1 MAARNGEA
9 MRQRACE
16 LPVRLISWARLPAFS
31 VLMLALLLS
40 VRIEPASGC
49 FADALRVRLEAVPGP
64 YYEGQGIALAVLV
77 VGRDQRP
84 SIELPRLS
92 HAEVWTAG
100 TSFKPINATGV
111 GPVESGEN
119 LYITRLRIVPRR
131 SGPLQIP
138 PILARIN
145 DQSGRSG
152 SLRLT
157 VEPVP
162 FEGRPAEFL
171 GGVGAF
177 SVQASVLPT
186 TVRVG
191 QEFIYR
197 IRLTGPAAWGTTSRP
212 DLSRFDRIPLAFRV
226 ERLPDERTGEPPS
239 VTFVYRIRPTRA
251 GKSVLPPV
259 AIAAF
264 DPGSPRYLTRVT
276 RGVPIEAVA
285 VPAFDPRT
293 IDYVAPDLARNRR
306 LATAWASAATLLIIG
321 LGAAGLAI
329 FVQRRRLRTS
339 RSGPAAARRLARQ
352 VLRDLNKTPR
362 ERSAHDPREDPRQS
376 GWFQHARTSPR
387 MFEAAARKI
396 TDGLIAYARAGM
408 GRPPGAITPDEAR
421 QAVVCSSDSQELG
434 DQAAELLERCDQAL
448 FAARPHG
455 CDTLALLETARGLF
469 AALGQVSIAR
479 KSGVSESQARAS
491 E

>member
-1 MAARNGEA
+1 MAARIGEA
-9 MRQRACE
+9 MRQCACE
-16 LPVRLISWARLPAFS
+16 FPARLISWARLPAFS
-31 VLMLALLLS
+31 GLLLALLLS
-40 VRIEPASGC
+40 VRVEPARGC

-64 YYEGQGIALAVLV
+64 YYEGQGIELAALV

-92 HAEVWTAG
+92 HAEVWNAG
-100 TSFKPINATGV
+100 TAFNPINATGI
-111 GPVESGEN
+111 GFVESGEN

-131 SGPLQIP
+131 SGPLEIP
-138 PILARIN
+138 PILARI
-145 DQSGRSG
+145 DAQSGRSG

-162 FEGRPAEFL
+162 FEGRPAQFL

-177 SVQASVLPT
+177 SVQASVTPA

-251 GKSVLPPV
+251 GKAVLPPV

-264 DPGSPRYLTRVT
+264 DPGSLRYLTRVT

-306 LATAWASAATLLIIG
+306 LATAWASAAFLLIIG

-329 FVQRRRLRTS
+329 LVQRRRLRTS
-339 RSGPAAARRLARQ
+339 RSGPEAARRLARQ
-352 VLRDLNKTPR
+352 VLRDLNKTP
-362 ERSAHDPREDPRQS
+362 
-376 GWFQHARTSPR
+376 
-387 MFEAAARKI
+387 EAAARKI

-421 QAVVCSSDSQELG
+421 QAVVCSSDSPELG

-455 CDTLALLETARGLF
+455 CDTFALLETARGLF

-479 KSGVSESQARAS
+479 KSGVSESQAHAS